1 MPIEYL
7 TPTGQH
13 PNPAYSAVAVIPPGA
28 TLVMVGGQNAVNAN
42 GEIVG
47 RDDLEA
53 QAHQVR
59 DNLEAAL
66 TAAGCTWADVVRVS
80 VSIKAGSDLRAAF
93 AAFQPVLSGRAAPPL
108 VGVAQV
114 AALARPEFLIEVGL
128 EAAR

>member
-1 MPIEYL
+1 MHVEYL
-7 TPTGQH
+7 TPTGRR

-28 TLVMVGGQNAVNAN
+28 TLVMVGGQNAIDAN
-42 GEIVG
+42 GQIVG

-53 QAHQVR
+53 QSLQVR

-80 VSIKAGSDLRAAF
+80 VNVKIGSDLRKAF
-93 AAFQPVLSGRAAPPL
+93 GAFEPVLRGRAAPPL

-128 EAAR
+128 EAVR

>member
-1 MPIEYL
+1 
-7 TPTGQH
+7 
-13 PNPAYSAVAVIPPGA
+13 
-28 TLVMVGGQNAVNAN
+28 MVGGQNAVNAD

-47 RDDLEA
+47 GDDLEA

-66 TAAGCTWADVVRVS
+66 TAAGCTWANVVRVS
-80 VSIKAGSDLRAAF
+80 VSVKIGSDLRKAF
-93 AAFQPVLSGRAAPPL
+93 AVFQPVLSGREAPPL

-114 AALARPEFLIEVGL
+114 SALARPEFLIEVGL